1 MYKQKRLFKIFSL
14 CALATSFASGCLK
27 NDNETIALPEIG
39 SAASVIPSEIR
50 DEFESQ
56 MEIYE
61 GTNPPDISGSFVI
74 SPVRLYYATDRD
86 KAPTSPADDYITFYN
101 KKGNTYEF
109 QSKQA
114 GARSYSPNVIV
125 IGSGNNFTAYF
136 TERTDYDD
144 EDSWLIQSTLISGT
158 ITARGIE
165 NIKNAFI
172 ALDVYDPKNHIMDE
186 NEFRIFYDADNIS
199 LFTDWYYTKSPDGW
213 DDSCGIFDNSSD
225 IKAE

>member
-1 MYKQKRLFKIFSL
+1 MFKQKRLFSLFSL
-14 CALATSFASGCLK
+14 CILTTSLVSGCLK
-27 NDNETIALPEIG
+27 NDSETIALPEIG
-39 SAASVIPSEIR
+39 TATSVIPPEIL

-56 MEIYE
+56 MEIYD

-74 SPVRLYYATDRD
+74 APERLYYATDKD
-86 KAPTSPADDYITFYN
+86 KAPTSTADEYIAFYN

-114 GARSYSPNVIV
+114 GSRSYSPNVIV

-136 TERTDYDD
+136 TERTNYEG

-158 ITARGIE
+158 ITSRGIE

-172 ALDVYDPKNHIMDE
+172 ALDVYDPEDHIMDE

-199 LFTDWYYTKSPDGW
+199 TFTDWDYTKSPDDLETSYDGL
-213 DDSCGIFDNSSD
+213 DNSSD
-225 IKAE
+225 IKVE